1 MSTNMVSPTDPNIV
15 SLLRPIC
22 PRMTYVKRQSKITR
36 RIYGTIEAMMF
47 ELFTAVLSEVI

>member
-1 MSTNMVSPTDPNIV
+1 MSTNMVPPTDPNIV

-36 RIYGTIEAMMF
+36 RIYGTIEAMML